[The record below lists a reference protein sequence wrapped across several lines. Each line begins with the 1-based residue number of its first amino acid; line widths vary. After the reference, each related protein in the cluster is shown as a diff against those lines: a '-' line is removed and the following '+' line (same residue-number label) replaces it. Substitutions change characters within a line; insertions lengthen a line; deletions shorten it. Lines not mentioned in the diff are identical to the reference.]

1 MGRHREIGINEDLES
16 LLRKEQ
22 NKKNVLRIQSLLHI
36 KLNTFSTQEDLVSHL
51 DYVVRSMEKWLKLY
65 KDFGLEKM
73 LLPEKQTRRRL
84 ISKQV
89 HEGLLERE
97 DPKKRFS

>member
-1 MGRHREIGINEDLES
+1 
-16 LLRKEQ
+16 
-22 NKKNVLRIQSLLHI
+22 
-36 KLNTFSTQEDLVSHL
+36 
-51 DYVVRSMEKWLKLY
+51 MEKWLKLY

-89 HEGLLERE
+89 HEGLLERLE
-97 DPKKRFS
+97 DPKKGFHSYVQAIE